1 MIEQW
6 QVDKFHQQGFLVVE
20 DVLSAA
26 EIAALQHDFDQ
37 WVDESRTQSEAYGE
51 TLDGRSRFD
60 IESDHSADHPSLRR
74 VSSPTEISASYQQA
88 ALQSRMA
95 AIAGQLI
102 GGSGTRFHH
111 SKINSKLPHTATKVE
126 WHQDF
131 LFTPHSNDDII
142 TALLMVSEV
151 TPENGPLNVVP
162 GSHKGPLWSH
172 WQNNRFTG
180 AVEPAV
186 VEEHCQQPVACFG
199 PAGSVCFMHT
209 RLLHASSPNETEL
222 PRTLFISV
230 YAAEDALP
238 FGENPLPSTHAGTL
252 VAGEESGLVRS
263 TVNQL
268 RLPQKP
274 RGASFFVQQAGKD
287 LANA

>member
-6 QVDKFHQQGFLVVE
+6 QVDQYHQQGFLVVE
-20 DVLSAA
+20 DVLTGE

-37 WVDESRTQSEAYGE
+37 WVEESRSQSAPWGDTQ
-51 TLDGRSRFD
+51 DGRSRFD
-60 IESDHSADHPSLRR
+60 IESDHSAEHPSLRR
-74 VSSPTEISASYQQA
+74 VSSPNDISAAYRHA

-95 AIAGQLI
+95 QIVGQLI
-102 GGSGTRFHH
+102 GGSGARYHH

-131 LFTPHSNDDII
+131 LFTPHSNDDIV

-162 GSHKGPLWSH
+162 GSHRGPLYSH
-172 WQNNRFTG
+172 WQDGRFTG

-186 VEEHCQQPVACFG
+186 VKEQCQQPSACFG
-199 PAGSVCFMHT
+199 PSGSVCFMHT
-209 RLLHASSPNETEL
+209 RLLHASSPNETEW
-222 PRTLFISV
+222 PRTLFIAV

-238 FGENPLPSTHAGTL
+238 FGENPLPSPDAGTL
-252 VAGEESGLVRS
+252 VYGDESGMVRS
-263 TVNQL
+263 TPNEL

-274 RGASFFVQQAGKD
+274 RGASFFVQQAGQD
-287 LANA
+287 LANV